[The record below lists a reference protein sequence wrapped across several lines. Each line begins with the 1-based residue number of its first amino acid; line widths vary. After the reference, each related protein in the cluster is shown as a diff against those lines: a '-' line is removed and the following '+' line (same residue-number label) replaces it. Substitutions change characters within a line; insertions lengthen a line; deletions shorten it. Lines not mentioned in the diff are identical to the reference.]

1 MVRLISLL
9 MVKWERY
16 RSINKIELIHT
27 NICIDIILQNGRLP
41 PTETHSLGME
51 QH

>member
-1 MVRLISLL
+1 MVRLISQL

-16 RSINKIELIHT
+16 LSINKIELIHT
-27 NICIDIILQNGRLP
+27 NIYIDIIVQNGRLP
-41 PTETHSLGME
+41 PTETHPLRME